1 MLYSSFNHPAD
12 SALIWKYGP
21 DAQII
26 TVGSTS
32 GDATAP
38 SKFAPLSWNEFSR
51 DLIVAAHFSP
61 VVGIYSLPGCVQR
74 GYLPRL
80 RIIDWAQPVTIQ
92 SSAIRIVALLRARIQ
107 AVLWTLS
114 HLAHLAAAILLLD
127 AACFT
132 GTDDSRLPTQANTSP
147 ETETLYSLLRLLS
160 LVF

>member
-1 MLYSSFNHPAD
+1 LVRRRFDTSRVSRAREAYSTLIRQIQARGYPVDTYQFPFITDEREAHSTLLERLFGIVDVRGNREALMLYSSFNHPAD

-80 RIIDWAQPVTIQ
+80 RIID
-92 SSAIRIVALLRARIQ
+92 
-107 AVLWTLS
+107 
-114 HLAHLAAAILLLD
+114 
-127 AACFT
+127 
-132 GTDDSRLPTQANTSP
+132 
-147 ETETLYSLLRLLS
+147 
-160 LVF
+160 